1 MLPGLV
7 LTCAVSIHIHISVDL
22 GAGSNIAAVSIATA
36 PDPGMFMSLNLC
48 IGGRNIASIRGPIT
62 KAACDCALETLA
74 NAASSALEAGGH
86 IASLAAL
93 EGQQHQGEGEEE
105 GLHAGNGYSE
115 LTDTDTPILGTH
127 SNFFYGITACVN
139 TSYQR
144 GIDSNRQDI

>member
-1 MLPGLV
+1 M
-7 LTCAVSIHIHISVDL
+7 DL
-22 GAGSNIAAVSIATA
+22 GAGSNIGAVSIATA

-48 IGGRNIASIRGPIT
+48 IGGRNIASIRRPATRSAG
-62 KAACDCALETLA
+62 ACALGTLA

-93 EGQQHQGEGEEE
+93 EGHQGEGEEE
-105 GLHAGNGYSE
+105 DLHAGNGYSE

-127 SNFFYGITACVN
+127 SNFFYGITASAN

>member
-1 MLPGLV
+1 M
-7 LTCAVSIHIHISVDL
+7 DL
-22 GAGSNIAAVSIATA
+22 GAGSNIGAVSIATA

-93 EGQQHQGEGEEE
+93 EGQQHQGEGEEG

-115 LTDTDTPILGTH
+115 QTDTDAPILM
-127 SNFFYGITACVN
+127 AL
-139 TSYQR
+139 
-144 GIDSNRQDI
+144 

>member
-7 LTCAVSIHIHISVDL
+7 LTCAVSIHILRSVDL

-48 IGGRNIASIRGPIT
+48 IGGRNITSIRRPAT
-62 KAACDCALETLA
+62 RTRAACDCALETLA

-86 IASLAAL
+86 LASLAAL

-115 LTDTDTPILGTH
+115 LTDTHTPILGTH
-127 SNFFYGITACVN
+127 SKFVYGI
-139 TSYQR
+139 
-144 GIDSNRQDI
+144 IW